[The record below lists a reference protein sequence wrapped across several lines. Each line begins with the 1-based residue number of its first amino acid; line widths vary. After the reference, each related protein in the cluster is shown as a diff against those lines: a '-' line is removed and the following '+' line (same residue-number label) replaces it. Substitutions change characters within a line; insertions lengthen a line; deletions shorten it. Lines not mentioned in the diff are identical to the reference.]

1 MGSRVRPIAEAAWRA
16 ERARKELGNELR
28 EARLN
33 AGLGL
38 ADIARAAGCSASE
51 GSRYERGLVRRV
63 DLELA
68 ARLLA
73 AVGMDLSLR
82 VCPASPPLHDR
93 AHLALLQ
100 RFRAR
105 LHPSWRVRFE
115 AALPEA
121 SDPRAW
127 DALLTGEG
135 CRIGVEAETRLRDLQ
150 ALLRR
155 IALKQRDSGFDRV
168 VLLIA
173 ATRGNRATL
182 REVRDLVREQLP
194 LDSRTMLAALGAGRD
209 PGASGVVLL

>member
-1 MGSRVRPIAEAAWRA
+1 
-16 ERARKELGNELR
+16 
-28 EARLN
+28 
-33 AGLGL
+33 
-38 ADIARAAGCSASE
+38 
-51 GSRYERGLVRRV
+51 
-63 DLELA
+63 
-68 ARLLA
+68 
-73 AVGMDLSLR
+73 MDLSLR